1 MTKRKYDLNIIIPIL
16 IFFIVSILSI
26 KSASIYTSKSL
37 GNLVLKQITW
47 YIIGILLVLLI
58 TKLKNR
64 TLYKIS
70 NILYIIGNIILL
82 YLLIFGKEI
91 NGSKCWL
98 IIPGIGSV
106 QPSEFMKINL
116 MLTLS
121 IIIDKYHKKN
131 NPTLKDEFIL
141 LTKTLL
147 VTLIPSILTF
157 LEPDTGSVI
166 MYLII
171 YFSMIL
177 TSNINRKWFI
187 ALLTSFII
195 TIVLI
200 IYLYFFK
207 QKLFISIFHTQMFY
221 RLDRLFNWKNGS
233 GMQLENALS
242 SIGGSGIFGYG
253 FKKTP
258 LYFPESSTDFIFAV
272 FSSNFGFLI
281 TLILII
287 TIFYFDIYILNLAK
301 KTNNYKSKFILIGIS
316 SCLIFQHI
324 QNIGMTI
331 GILPITGITLPF
343 ISYGGS
349 SLLSYMIM
357 LGIIINITREK
368 KTKYYN

>member
-1 MTKRKYDLNIIIPIL
+1 MTKRKFDLNILIPIL
-16 IFFIVSILSI
+16 IFFMISILSI
-26 KSASIYTSKSL
+26 KSASIYTSKAL
-37 GNLVLKQITW
+37 GNLVFKQMIW
-47 YIIGILLVLLI
+47 YSIGILLVLIIL
-58 TKLKNR
+58 KLKNK

-70 NILYIIGNIILL
+70 IILYIIGNLILL
-82 YLLIFGKEI
+82 YLLIFGKVI

-98 IIPGIGSV
+98 VIPGIGNI

-116 MLTLS
+116 MLVLS
-121 IIIDKYHKKN
+121 IIIDKYHKKKIH
-131 NPTLKDEFIL
+131 TLKDELVL
-141 LTKTLL
+141 LIKTFL

-166 MYLII
+166 MYLVI

-177 TSNINRKWFI
+177 TSNINIRWFI
-187 ALLTSFII
+187 AIFITLLT
-195 TIVLI
+195 LI
-200 IYLYFFK
+200 GTLSYLYFFK
-207 QKLFISIFHTQMFY
+207 QNIFINIFHTQMFY
-221 RLDRLFNWKNGS
+221 RLDRILNWKKGS

-242 SIGGSGIFGYG
+242 SIGGSGLFGYG

-281 TLILII
+281 TIILIL
-287 TIFYFDIYILNLAK
+287 TILYFDIYIINLAK
-301 KTNNYKSKFILIGIS
+301 RTNDYKNKFILIGIS

-324 QNIGMTI
+324 QNIGMTL

-368 KTKYYN
+368 NKKYY

>member
-16 IFFIVSILSI
+16 IFFMVSILSI

-37 GNLVLKQITW
+37 GNLVFKQVTW
-47 YIIGILLVLLI
+47 YIIGILLVLIIL
-58 TKLKNR
+58 KLKNK

-70 NILYIIGNIILL
+70 NILYVIENIILL

-98 IIPGIGSV
+98 VIPGIGNI

-121 IIIDKYHKKN
+121 IIIDKYHKN
-131 NPTLKDEFIL
+131 NNHTLKDEFIL
-141 LTKTLL
+141 LIKTLL

-177 TSNINRKWFI
+177 TSNINPKWFI
-187 ALLTSFII
+187 ALSISFISI
-195 TIVLI
+195 IGSI

-207 QKLFISIFHTQMFY
+207 QKLFINIFHTQMFY

-242 SIGGSGIFGYG
+242 SIGSSGVFGYG

-272 FSSNFGFLI
+272 FSSNFGFI
-281 TLILII
+281 ISIVLIL
-287 TIFYFDIYILNLAK
+287 TILYFDIYIINLAK
-301 KTNNYKSKFILIGIS
+301 RTNNYKNKFMLIGIS

-324 QNIGMTI
+324 QNIGMTL
-331 GILPITGITLPF
+331 GLLPITGITLPF

-368 KTKYYN
+368 NLKFLN